1 MKTLILAAVV
11 ISVTDGDTLRA
22 RIPAW
27 AETPFEVMGLRIV
40 GIDTPESKRPLAKC
54 DAEVRRGLAA
64 KDHAKRLI
72 KDSEAITFTY
82 RGPDKYGQRVLAS
95 VTLPNGEDFA
105 TVMIAAGHA
114 RPYDG
119 KTKGSWCP

>member
-11 ISVTDGDTLRA
+11 LSVTDGDTLRA

-27 AETPFEVMGLRIV
+27 AETPFEVMGLRIA
-40 GIDTPESKRPLAKC
+40 GIDTPESVRSRAKC
-54 DAEVRRGLAA
+54 PDEVEKGLAA
-64 KDHAKRLI
+64 KRVARTMLEPGQTI
-72 KDSEAITFTY
+72 KF
-82 RGPDKYGQRVLAS
+82 RFVGLDKYGGRILAA
-95 VTLPNGEDFA
+95 VTLPSGEDFA